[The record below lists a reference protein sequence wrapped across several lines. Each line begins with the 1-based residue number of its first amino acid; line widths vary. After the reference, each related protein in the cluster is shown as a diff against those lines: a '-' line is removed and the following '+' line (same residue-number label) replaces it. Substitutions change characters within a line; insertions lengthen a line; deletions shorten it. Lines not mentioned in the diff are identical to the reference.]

1 MNSIKKPSTQKE
13 AAEENNVVVAKNKK
27 RTAKAADIS
36 IVYVYFWSSINR
48 T

>member
-13 AAEENNVVVAKNKK
+13 TTEENNVVVAKNKK

-36 IVYVYFWSSINR
+36 IVYVLYIFGHP
-48 T
+48 